1 MNCNEISDK
10 LPLFI
15 DNELSNEE
23 MLQINEHIQSCEN
36 CKNELEEYKKIIE
49 VLKSLPEEEP
59 PEGYCK
65 RLHDKLTEA
74 SAAIQ
79 NEKSSKIKPLRKV
92 RWLKYG
98 GIAASLMLL
107 LLVYGFMNMGNMGMK
122 NKSVNDMYSQAET
135 PKMQVQSPE
144 TGAPPMAPE
153 EEAKYESQSYNG
165 DRGNVTTDTVAG
177 VELMSLEDKKE
188 MKIVKTGTISTQTE
202 NYDNFLNDL
211 TTEINSIGGFLESNN
226 TEVYQIYENK
236 KLMYGNLKIRV
247 PQENFYGIIDYL
259 ENNTEVRRKN
269 INETDLTKE
278 YYEKDNRVK
287 NLEVQEQNL
296 RKLFDKANTV
306 EEMLQI
312 ENELR
317 RIRTEIDSI
326 NISLSDIDDRA
337 SMSTINLEVE
347 EVLAAS
353 LSLKTGKGVWE
364 RSRDGF
370 INTVNEI
377 IRALENFVVR
387 IVSSSPV
394 LIPLIIIFIVG
405 FLKIKKYTKRK
416 TP

>member
-296 RKLFDKANTV
+296 RKLFEKATTV

-317 RIRTEIDSI
+317 RVRTEIDSI

>member
-1 MNCNEISDK
+1 
-10 LPLFI
+10 
-15 DNELSNEE
+15 
-23 MLQINEHIQSCEN
+23 
-36 CKNELEEYKKIIE
+36 
-49 VLKSLPEEEP
+49 
-59 PEGYCK
+59 
-65 RLHDKLTEA
+65 
-74 SAAIQ
+74 
-79 NEKSSKIKPLRKV
+79 
-92 RWLKYG
+92 
-98 GIAASLMLL
+98 
-107 LLVYGFMNMGNMGMK
+107 MNMGNMGMK

-337 SMSTINLEVE
+337 SMSTVNLEVE

-405 FLKIKKYTKRK
+405 FLKIRKYTKKK